1 MTEDG
6 FRDSDDTPK
15 KRTRRKPLSLHP
27 MTEEEALRR
36 VLGTNTGRLWQEV
49 PSPRICRTPAV

>member
-1 MTEDG
+1 MTEDKK
-6 FRDSDDTPK
+6 TPQNEPK

-36 VLGTNTGRLWQEV
+36 VLGAGPDPDKRGKKSTRKSAKKGE
-49 PSPRICRTPAV
+49 

>member
-1 MTEDG
+1 MRED
-6 FRDSDDTPK
+6 DSESSNTK

-36 VLGTNTGRLWQEV
+36 VLGAGPDPKKQTKKPTSKKTKKDG
-49 PSPRICRTPAV
+49 